1 MKTHTLKNFVPKK
14 FHNLVLFRVMAFFLL
29 FVCTINMHAES
40 AQSHSASITI
50 NKNDVDLLNIMADI
64 ENQSNYLFVYSKAV
78 NVHRRASINVVG
90 KPLNEVL
97 QNLFKNSEVRFAI
110 EGSYIVL
117 SSNKQDGAKSIMQ
130 SRTSI
135 TGTVTA
141 AANEPMPGVTIMV
154 KGTNTGTITDADG
167 KYTMEVESGN
177 SMLVFSA
184 PLMK

>member
-40 AQSHSASITI
+40 AQSHSALITI
-50 NKNDVDLLNIMADI
+50 NKSDVDLLNIMADI

-78 NVHRRASINVVG
+78 NVHRHASINVVG

-141 AANEPMPGVTIMV
+141 ADNEPMPGVTIMV
-154 KGTNTGTITDADG
+154 KGNQYRYYYDG
-167 KYTMEVESGN
+167 SGKIYYR
-177 SMLVFSA
+177 S
-184 PLMK
+184 